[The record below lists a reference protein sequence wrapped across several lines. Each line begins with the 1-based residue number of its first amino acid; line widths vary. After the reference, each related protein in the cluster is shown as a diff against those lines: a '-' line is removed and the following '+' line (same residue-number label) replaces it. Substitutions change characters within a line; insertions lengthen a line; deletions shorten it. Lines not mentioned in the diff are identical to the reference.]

1 MPISPFDGP
10 LGDGLLKVVSG
21 SPSPEELA
29 AVVAL
34 LTALAGGGGAVT
46 SPDGGRGAA
55 PARAGW
61 ARREGGPPCSWA
73 AAEPVP
79 GS

>member
-10 LGDGLLKVVSG
+10 LGDGLLKVISG

-34 LTALAGGGGAVT
+34 LTVLAGEGGAAAP
-46 SPDGGRGAA
+46 PDDGRGAV
-55 PARAGW
+55 PVRAGW

-73 AAEPVP
+73 AAEPAA